1 MTKTNYDSSLRVSK
15 PTKNKVK
22 LHCLNTDQKM
32 VAWTEQTILN
42 QLKKE
47 QHGKDTK

>member
-1 MTKTNYDSSLRVSK
+1 MSKTNYDSSLRVSK
-15 PTKNKVK
+15 ATKNKVK
-22 LHCLNTDQKM
+22 LHCLNTNNKM

-47 QHGKDTK
+47 ENGKHAK